1 MTIIFSNSPFDK
13 EVRFDCQKV
22 KMNTEK
28 FGEICILPNYR
39 DTIFDINNSTIS
51 VLDAKNTEVQM
62 KITNSAIVKVK
73 NNIVNVFGQFQA
85 INND

>member
-1 MTIIFSNSPFDK
+1 MFNLDFKFS
-13 EVRFDCQKV
+13 CQKI

-28 FGEICILPNYR
+28 YGEICILPNYR

-51 VLDAKNTEVQM
+51 VLDAENKEVQV
-62 KITNSAIVKVK
+62 KITHSAIVKIK
-73 NNIVNVFGQFQA
+73 NNVVNVFGQFQA